1 MGIRTVLPDLAHWK
15 AQVKCQAGCPVS
27 TDAGRYVQLIA
38 DGRPEE
44 AFLVARAPNPLA
56 SVCGRV
62 CAAPC
67 EDACRR
73 GAIDAPISIRALK
86 RHVTEQF
93 GVESMRPDTQDRLF
107 EDGVNEGN
115 RYAGHLPLRFYRGT
129 PPKLAAGGSASEG
142 GRVAVIGAGPAGLA
156 AAHDLALL
164 NYAVTIFEAA
174 AEPGGMMRFGIP
186 EYRLPRTLLRAEIDR
201 IVALGVELRLNSPL
215 SAAFGLSQLR
225 QSGFDAVFLSVGVS
239 RGRDLQAPGVELD
252 GVVKAVDYLLNINRG
267 FRMDLGRR
275 VVVIG
280 GGSVA
285 FDAARTALRAGLEE
299 APPHDPAETDAR
311 VKEALDSARAAI
323 RGGAAEVTVVSLEDF
338 SEMPV
343 LRTTQGHEEFEEAKR
358 EGVRFI
364 TRRGPKQFLGT
375 KRLEVVELR
384 GVRSVFD
391 QAGRFAPVY
400 DDSVADALQADAC
413 ILAIGQKAD
422 LSFLTDADGV
432 AITPGGTIKI
442 DPTTLATSAPGVY
455 AGGDVAFGPRNL
467 IDAVA
472 NGKRAARSIH
482 EFLARLRTTSTFAK
496 APADKSAGQ
505 AASPRIE
512 SALEVET
519 LMTSRYR
526 MAAGFERSDR
536 KAPPTLDLGRRT
548 GITEVETGYDAEAA
562 RVQAARCLVCHV
574 QTIYDPERCVLC
586 NRCVDIC
593 PEYCLAFVPIDAI
606 DVDPETRA
614 ALEARARAAIS
625 AEGPSPELAANGA
638 SAGGPLTALIK
649 DDDRCIRCG
658 LCAIRCPTEA
668 MTMERFTITERWANE
683 S

>member
-38 DGRPEE
+38 DGRLEE

-73 GAIDAPISIRALK
+73 GAIDAPVSIRALK

-93 GVESMRPDTQDRLF
+93 GVESMRPETQDRL
-107 EDGVNEGN
+107 
-115 RYAGHLPLRFYRGT
+115 LPLHRT
-129 PPKLAAGGSASEG
+129 APPSTGGPRR
-142 GRVAVIGAGPAGLA
+142 RVAVIGAGPAGLA
-156 AAHDLALL
+156 AANELALL

-201 IVALGVELRLNSPL
+201 IVAMGVELRLNSPL
-215 SAAFGLSQLR
+215 SASFGLAELR
-225 QSGFDAVFLSVGVS
+225 ALGFESVFISVGVS
-239 RGRDLQAPGVELD
+239 RGRDLQVPGVEMD
-252 GVVKAVDYLLNINRG
+252 GVVKAVDYLLNINKG

-280 GGSVA
+280 GGFVA
-285 FDAARTALRAGLEE
+285 FDAARTALRAGRDDD
-299 APPHDPAETDAR
+299 APLPDTGETDAR
-311 VKEALDSARAAI
+311 VKEALDSARAAL
-323 RGGAAEVTVVSLEDF
+323 RGGATEVTVVSLEDF

-358 EGVRFI
+358 EGVRFV
-364 TRRGPKQFLGT
+364 TRRGPKQFVGRS
-375 KRLEVVELR
+375 RLEVVELR
-384 GVRSVFD
+384 GVQSVFD
-391 QAGRFAPVY
+391 GSGRFAPQY
-400 DDSVADALQADAC
+400 DDAVIDALPADSC

-422 LSFLTDADGV
+422 LSFLNQSDRV
-432 AITPGGTIKI
+432 ELTPGGTIKI
-442 DPTTLATSAPGVY
+442 DPATLATSAPGVY

-482 EFLARLRTTSTFAK
+482 QYLTNRQARL
-496 APADKSAGQ
+496 
-505 AASPRIE
+505 E
-512 SALEVET
+512 SLVEIET

-526 MAAGFERSDR
+526 MSAGFERLDR
-536 KAPPTLDLGRRT
+536 ETPPTLDLGRRT
-548 GITEVETGYDAEAA
+548 GITEVETGYDADAA
-562 RVQAARCLVCHV
+562 RRQAERCLVCHV
-574 QTIYDPERCVLC
+574 QTIYDPELCVLC
-586 NRCVDIC
+586 NRCVDVC
-593 PEYCLAFVPIDAI
+593 PEYCLQFVPFDAI
-606 DVDPETRA
+606 DLPLDQQAEVASRA
-614 ALEARARAAIS
+614 D
-625 AEGPSPELAANGA
+625 ANGY
-638 SAGGPLTALIK
+638 PLAALIK
-649 DDDRCIRCG
+649 DDERCIRCG
-658 LCAIRCPTEA
+658 LCAVRCPTGA
-668 MTMERFTITERWANE
+668 MTMERFSISERWSTANE
-683 S
+683 EKAS